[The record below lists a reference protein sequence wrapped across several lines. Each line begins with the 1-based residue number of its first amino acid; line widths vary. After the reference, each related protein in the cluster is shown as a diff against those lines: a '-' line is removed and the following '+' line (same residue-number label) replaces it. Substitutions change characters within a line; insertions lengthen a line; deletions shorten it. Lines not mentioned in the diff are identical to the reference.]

1 MWGVWR
7 TGSRRRQLHT
17 ARALPAA
24 TAPPLR
30 ARVFGGSVAARRTA
44 TMASNAAG
52 TLFCGYD
59 STTVVLTAGY
69 CLTSSMLSIINKFA
83 VLHFPY
89 PAALTGLQ
97 YITSAASVYA
107 LCANPAVSPS
117 HLARLAR
124 ARRSPAL
131 PSTCIFLIAR
141 AGGRGE
147 SGGRSAS
154 RASPPRQARRGR
166 VRRRSAPLPSPPDQ
180 HRSGLFGLID
190 RVDRLQW
197 SLCKQM
203 APVVFTFFASVYS
216 NMKARCASLPS
227 PPTPSPP

>member
-1 MWGVWR
+1 M
-7 TGSRRRQLHT
+7 
-17 ARALPAA
+17 
-24 TAPPLR
+24 
-30 ARVFGGSVAARRTA
+30 FGGSVAARRTA

-141 AGGRGE
+141 AGGVE
-147 SGGRSAS
+147 
-154 RASPPRQARRGR
+154 RAAAEARPERRRRGKR
-166 VRRRSAPLPSPPDQ
+166 GAGACADAPPPSPP
-180 HRSGLFGLID
+180 
-190 RVDRLQW
+190 
-197 SLCKQM
+197 
-203 APVVFTFFASVYS
+203 
-216 NMKARCASLPS
+216 
-227 PPTPSPP
+227 PPTNIAAACSA